1 MLVRRPDGAPHPTTS
16 QTAGMTEDATG
27 GGSAEWAARR
37 RDAAAEQVAR
47 LDRER
52 AGETEQARRLVQDFV
67 AGAKAAGLPVVP
79 LTARAMNGRTRYR
92 TGLTGWYL
100 KRNGAVAVDED
111 GNYYLM
117 SAPTSLASR
126 VTGATVLPTDPPM
139 VVGRGGRD
147 GESIPL
153 PELLALRLSAGPHD
167 VWRP

>member
-1 MLVRRPDGAPHPTTS
+1 
-16 QTAGMTEDATG
+16 MTDDTG
-27 GGSAEWAARR
+27 SGDWAARR

-52 AGETEQARRLVQDFV
+52 ATETDQARRLVQDFV
-67 AGAKAAGLPVVP
+67 AAAKAAGLPVVP

-100 KRNGAVAVDED
+100 KRNGAVAVDHE
-111 GNYYLM
+111 GSYYLM
-117 SAPTSLASR
+117 TAPTSLASR
-126 VTGATVLPTDPPM
+126 LTGATVQPTDPPM

-153 PELLALRLSAGPHD
+153 AELLALRLAAGADD
-167 VWRP
+167 VWSP

>member
-1 MLVRRPDGAPHPTTS
+1 MTDDTGAAGATPD
-16 QTAGMTEDATG
+16 D
-27 GGSAEWAARR
+27 WAARR

-52 AGETEQARRLVQDFV
+52 AGETDQARRLVQDFV
-67 AGAKAAGLPVVP
+67 AAAKAAGLPVVP

-111 GNYYLM
+111 GRYYLM
-117 SAPTSLASR
+117 SAPTSLTSR
-126 VTGATVLPTDPPM
+126 VTGTSVQPTDPPM

-153 PELLALRLSAGPHD
+153 PELLDLRLAAGPDD

>member
-1 MLVRRPDGAPHPTTS
+1 
-16 QTAGMTEDATG
+16 MTEDSGTG
-27 GGSAEWAARR
+27 EWAARR

-47 LDRER
+47 IERER
-52 AGETEQARRLVQDFV
+52 AGETAQARRLIADFV
-67 AGAKAAGLPVVP
+67 AAAKAAGLPVVP

-111 GNYYLM
+111 AGYYLM
-117 SAPTSLASR
+117 SAPSSLASR
-126 VTGATVLPTDPPM
+126 LTGVTLRPSDPPL

-153 PELLALRLSAGPHD
+153 AELLALRLAAGPED
-167 VWRP
+167 VWTP

>member
-1 MLVRRPDGAPHPTTS
+1 
-16 QTAGMTEDATG
+16 MTEDAGTEGTG
-27 GGSAEWAARR
+27 TGDWAARR

-47 LDRER
+47 IERER
-52 AGETEQARRLVQDFV
+52 AGETAQARRLIADFV
-67 AGAKAAGLPVVP
+67 AAAKAAGLPVVP

-111 GNYYLM
+111 AGYYLM
-117 SAPTSLASR
+117 SAPSSLASR
-126 VTGATVLPTDPPM
+126 LTGVTLRPSDPPL

-153 PELLALRLSAGPHD
+153 AELLALRLAAGPED
-167 VWRP
+167 VWTP

>member
-1 MLVRRPDGAPHPTTS
+1 
-16 QTAGMTEDATG
+16 MTEDAGTEGTG
-27 GGSAEWAARR
+27 TGTGDWAARR

-52 AGETEQARRLVQDFV
+52 ASETEQARALVDEFV
-67 AGAKAAGLPVVP
+67 AAAKAAGLPVVP

-100 KRNGAVAVDED
+100 KRNGAVAVDEA
-111 GNYYLM
+111 GRYYLM
-117 SAPTSLASR
+117 SAPTSLAAK
-126 VTGATVLPTDPPM
+126 VTGASLRPSDPPL

-153 PELLALRLSAGPHD
+153 AELLALRLAAGADD

>member
-1 MLVRRPDGAPHPTTS
+1 
-16 QTAGMTEDATG
+16 MTEDAGTG
-27 GGSAEWAARR
+27 DWAARR

-52 AGETEQARRLVQDFV
+52 AGETAQARRLVEDFV
-67 AGAKAAGLPVVP
+67 AAAKAAGLPVVP
-79 LTARAMNGRTRYR
+79 LTAGAMNGRSRYR

-111 GNYYLM
+111 GHYYLM

-126 VTGATVLPTDPPM
+126 VTGTTVRPTDPPI

-153 PELLALRLSAGPHD
+153 AELLSLRLAAGPDD
-167 VWRP
+167 VWKP